1 MARLLIAIVGAL
13 AITVVLLF
21 GMLEVTNEFRE
32 RDPTRY
38 FMVDFIE
45 APDRGRERPTLAPAP
60 ELPPERMRP
69 QFDSTDATLEIDRL
83 DIEDSSDLT
92 LPAAVPD
99 LDSTNVAPD

>member
-13 AITVVLLF
+13 AITVALLF

-45 APDRGRERPTLAPAP
+45 APDRGRERPTLAPTP

-69 QFDSTDATLEIDRL
+69 QFDSGGPRLEVDRL
-83 DIEDSSDLT
+83 DVEASSDLT
-92 LPAAVPD
+92 LPATLPD